1 MGRLWNGRYRIV
13 FSVRNLGYIS
23 NWWLGS
29 RRYRAAQCLPCLH
42 QRGLEVKSFVNAHIL
57 SYSMNSPIISV
68 DSSTILMMKVRCRHH
83 QAYLSFDS
91 FVRLIIFVSRNSA
104 SPSLSAARKAHS
116 RAKIVI
122 GSPMPPPTT
131 VSMWK
136 GCLVALRR
144 NKMPQV
150 CNNSVSCFFTIVI
163 HDSHLPCST
172 HFSPCLPWSRWVSLW
187 LFSFFITPYASGK
200 WEFTF
205 WHLET
210 PFDAFKCF
218 GWLFLF
224 TSPFEKFQK

>member
-150 CNNSVSCFFTIVI
+150 AVKNRWRNFLSKRLRDFGRRRMKRKPTSLLFRVAYGIVF
-163 HDSHLPCST
+163 LQA
-172 HFSPCLPWSRWVSLW
+172 VSL
-187 LFSFFITPYASGK
+187 LTILTFSQCSHNLY
-200 WEFTF
+200 
-205 WHLET
+205 
-210 PFDAFKCF
+210 
-218 GWLFLF
+218 FLRC
-224 TSPFEKFQK
+224 PCQ